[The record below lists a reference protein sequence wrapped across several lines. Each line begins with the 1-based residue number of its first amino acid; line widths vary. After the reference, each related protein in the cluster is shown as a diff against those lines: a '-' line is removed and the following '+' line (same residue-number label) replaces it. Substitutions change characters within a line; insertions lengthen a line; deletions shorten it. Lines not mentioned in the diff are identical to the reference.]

1 MVTIEIEYFRGVG
14 KHMDT
19 VFLIDSCTDLPREY
33 VEANNLPVVSLTCN
47 FKGQEFK
54 DDFGKTLGYKE
65 FYDSVRNGE
74 MPSTSQVN
82 VYEYTDIFKK
92 YAMEGKPIVYLGF
105 SSALSGSL
113 NSAILARDMVCDEI
127 KDADITVIDS
137 KSASLGEGLLAY
149 YANEMLKAGASK
161 DELVSW
167 LETNKLKVNHWFTVD
182 DLGHL
187 KRGGRVSGAAAFVGT
202 LLDIKPILQ
211 VDDEGRLIPV
221 SKIKG
226 RKKSLKALFEML
238 QEKITAPEEQVI
250 AISHGDCVEDA
261 EYLKDMILKEYKVKD
276 VIINHVGPVIGSHTG
291 PGVVAL
297 FFMGSGR

>member
-1 MVTIEIEYFRGVG
+1 
-14 KHMDT
+14 MDT
-19 VFLIDSCTDLPREY
+19 VLLIDSCTDLPRSY
-33 VEANNLPVVSLTCN
+33 VEKNEIPFISLVCN
-47 FKGQEFK
+47 FKGQEYK
-54 DDFGKTLGYKE
+54 DDFGKTLSYDE
-65 FYDSVRNGE
+65 FYTAVGNGE

-82 VYEYTDIFKK
+82 VYVYTEVFKK
-92 YAMEGKPIVYLGF
+92 YALEGKSIIYFGF

-113 NSAILARDMVCDEI
+113 NSAILARDMVCEEI

-149 YANEMLKAGASK
+149 YANEMLKSGATK
-161 DELVSW
+161 DEIVSW
-167 LETNKLKVNHWFTVD
+167 LETNKLKLNHWFTVD

-202 LLDIKPILQ
+202 LLDIKPILH

-221 SKIKG
+221 SKVKG
-226 RKKSLKALFEML
+226 RKKSIKTLFEML
-238 QEKITAPEEQVI
+238 KENIVSPEEQVI
-250 AISHGDCVEDA
+250 AISHGDCIEDA
-261 EYLKDMILKEYKVKD
+261 EYLKEMILKEYKVKD

-297 FFMGSGR
+297 FFMGEKR